1 MNLGANA
8 FQTFWYVIAP
18 LTSLEGIT
26 GAFLTFVRCIED
38 YITP

>member
-8 FQTFWYVIAP
+8 FQIFWYVIAP
-18 LTSLEGIT
+18 LTSPEGIT
-26 GAFLTFVRCIED
+26 GAFLTFVRCIGD